1 MGLSGTLRR
10 VNWPA
15 IVSGTMHVL
24 SATSLIVL
32 SKRAMDNFSFPF
44 PATLALLH
52 HSGIAGALWFW
63 TIFGLFRPRSLP
75 FLPTAQLAAASALCC
90 ALSMLSLRHN
100 SLAVY
105 QAMRMSAA
113 PTALII
119 ERMLGRTG
127 HLTEDLSQ
135 FGYIKRSVS
144 DRVCV
149 SGAVLFI
156 AIALLARSDKTL
168 TRAGA
173 VCGGFSALSSAM
185 YQTWSRPA
193 RESAR
198 GNELQLQLYTRTL
211 GAFSLVPLLPVL
223 DNYSLTSPQSIF
235 QMPFNEST
243 AIIVLATILLAFLSF
258 VAMRVTVSRASP
270 RFYSAT
276 ISAISGL
283 LFVADLELY
292 TATSSFSRM
301 IFTIIIF
308 FSSTTLLHTRQNPVH
323 VDQGIASWSSRRVE
337 RASSDVDTV
346 SSARSVD

>member
-32 SKRAMDNFSFPF
+32 SKRVMDNFSFPF

-52 HSGIAGALWFW
+52 HTGIAGALWFW
-63 TIFGLFRPRSLP
+63 TIFGLFRPRSFP
-75 FLPTAQLAAASALCC
+75 FLPTAQLAAASAFCG

-105 QAMRMSAA
+105 QAIRMSAA

-119 ERMLGRTG
+119 ERILGRTG

-135 FGYIKRSVS
+135 FAYIKRSVS

-149 SGAVLFI
+149 SGAVLYI

-173 VCGGFSALSSAM
+173 VCGALSALSSAM

-193 RESAR
+193 RENAR
-198 GNELQLQLYTRTL
+198 GNELQLQLYTKTL
-211 GAFSLVPLLPVL
+211 GALSLVPLLPFL

-235 QMPFNEST
+235 QAPFHEST
-243 AIIVLATILLAFLSF
+243 GITVLATTLLAFLSF
-258 VAMRVTVSRASP
+258 VAMRVTISRTTP
-270 RFYSAT
+270 RFYSAI

-292 TATSSFSRM
+292 TATSSISRM
-301 IFTIIIF
+301 TYTVIIF
-308 FSSTTLLHTRQNPVH
+308 LSSTTLLHARQYPGQVEQ
-323 VDQGIASWSSRRVE
+323 VVASWGGRRAE
-337 RASSDVDTV
+337 RASSNVNTV
-346 SSARSVD
+346 GSAGSVA